1 MHKWLETI
9 QKAFPEL
16 KQENVDKT
24 VLKFDIIENID
35 DTMIKKEAASD
46 NGLCFSWKDEENS
59 YIMAVIGAEPCSKD
73 EVQDKLEIVFDKM
86 FGDTSSELYAARHVI
101 IDDMYGLE
109 VLGGNDTDDAKYDIF
124 YGLYLTDGKESYVIT
139 GFGDDEVEF
148 VFEKLTGASRL
159 FNRKSEPALISKGK
173 SNDKEI
179 KAVRKLASK
188 LYIDFEMNWQI
199 LNCTFSVHDGRLDTG
214 RETSFL
220 MLSEKGV
227 EEMDFVEIY
236 NEDKTFNE
244 EISDLLS
251 CIDAYDISG
260 FTVTLFKDGRY
271 GITYYPV
278 EEDEFN
284 EEDEHDHNHDHCHHE
299 HYYDDEE
306 NDYFPEHGSEKEYA
320 LNYMNKLHADIL
332 SPVEKWDNGMVI
344 IQNTE
349 NFTMVYPYYNTGS
362 NPFIE
367 VNIIEDTD
375 ENLDDE
381 SYMEELGTLYGKY
394 YPAMYD
400 YFGDKVDELD
410 LYTVMFYFKNNG
422 LNQVE
427 NLSVAYK
434 EFEFDVFCAVEDGD
448 DSIWAVNLT
457 AVSEIF
463 DKAFAEKPLMY
474 LSFEAAYVD
483 KLLLPGSINGLSSS
497 GEEMFDEYIS
507 LTEQAGNN
515 IIAFFESIDHADNNK
530 KGIFTIFPNGKI
542 GVKFI

>member
-1 MHKWLETI
+1 
-9 QKAFPEL
+9 
-16 KQENVDKT
+16 
-24 VLKFDIIENID
+24 
-35 DTMIKKEAASD
+35 
-46 NGLCFSWKDEENS
+46 
-59 YIMAVIGAEPCSKD
+59 MAVIGAEPCSKD
-73 EVQDKLEIVFDKM
+73 EIQDKLEIVFDKM

-188 LYIDFEMNWQI
+188 LYIDFEMDWQI

-251 CIDAYDISG
+251 TIHAYDISG

-284 EEDEHDHNHDHCHHE
+284 EEDDHDHNHDHCHHE

-367 VNIIEDTD
+367 VNIIEETPKEKSDVYRITVD
-375 ENLDDE
+375 GESFTVRLNGAQAEVNGTTYDVSVSDSIEPAKEKAEAPRATGSVSVITAGTPGLVTQIPIKEGDRISAGQNLCVLE
-381 SYMEELGTLYGKY
+381 VMKMETFIRAGRPGTVTRILVQKG
-394 YPAMYD
+394 
-400 YFGDKVDELD
+400 E
-410 LYTVMFYFKNNG
+410 
-422 LNQVE
+422 QVKTGQPVLE
-427 NLSVAYK
+427 VAY
-434 EFEFDVFCAVEDGD
+434 D
-448 DSIWAVNLT
+448 
-457 AVSEIF
+457 
-463 DKAFAEKPLMY
+463 
-474 LSFEAAYVD
+474 
-483 KLLLPGSINGLSSS
+483 
-497 GEEMFDEYIS
+497 
-507 LTEQAGNN
+507 QA
-515 IIAFFESIDHADNNK
+515 
-530 KGIFTIFPNGKI
+530 
-542 GVKFI
+542 